1 MWPWGHAAVGYLLYS
16 LYSHRTYSQSPTSM
30 AAILVGFGTQF
41 PDLIDKPLAW
51 SAAVLPTGRSLAH
64 SLITASLVIV
74 LVLIVGRQYNRSGYA
89 VAFGIGYLSHL
100 AADGLHPFIE
110 GDFASLTY
118 LTWPLLPLPVY
129 DTDKSFLAHFLAFE
143 FKLFT
148 IFEFGLVAL
157 ALIVWWYD
165 DIPGVRGL
173 QHLLKNKRTVRE

>member
-1 MWPWGHAAVGYLLYS
+1 
-16 LYSHRTYSQSPTSM
+16 M
-30 AAILVGFGTQF
+30 AAILAGVGTQF

-51 SAAVLPTGRSLAH
+51 SVAVLPTGRSLAH
-64 SLITASLVIV
+64 SLITASLVITLARTV
-74 LVLIVGRQYNRSGYA
+74 SRRYNRSGYA

-100 AADGLHPFIE
+100 AADGLHPVIK

-118 LTWPLLPLPVY
+118 LTWPLLPLPVS

-143 FKLFT
+143 FRPFT
-148 IFEFGLVAL
+148 LLEFGLVAL

-173 QHLLKNKRTVRE
+173 QHLLQNERTVRE